1 MLYSRCGG
9 LLRLTGRYATSRTP
23 FLCREGVA
31 GTGGFQLPLAG
42 RGKEVEA
49 EGSRTLGGSP
59 GKRSRCARR
68 PQRHLRMQRRRA
80 VALRSAEQFAAVR
93 RFACKIDRRGGAP
106 FFQTVT
112 IACRVEHIRV
122 RQVRGYHGSRF
133 LPTIVTPFNTNA

>member
-49 EGSRTLGGSP
+49 EGESHPRREPWEKVTL
-59 GKRSRCARR
+59 
-68 PQRHLRMQRRRA
+68 H
-80 VALRSAEQFAAVR
+80 
-93 RFACKIDRRGGAP
+93 
-106 FFQTVT
+106 
-112 IACRVEHIRV
+112 
-122 RQVRGYHGSRF
+122 
-133 LPTIVTPFNTNA
+133 